1 MYSIY
6 LVGFVIEINKVK
18 ELRLVFNNEIEFLQ
32 RELGVEIPKES
43 AFMDRMCIKVLDNND
58 KWHIIYRIK
67 ASEMK
72 IELIKDNRKV
82 LKEINIKSWNEII
95 NENEKHLLEL
105 ENKSKDIVKEHLK
118 KYPDYKPCVPVSGGK
133 DSAVTHYIVNLITDE
148 QTIFSN
154 TSNETHHTYK
164 YINKNYPDAIKI
176 SPDEG
181 FYTFV
186 QRTGFI
192 PTRFGRACCTTQKEM
207 PMIQKLPKDDKIL
220 FFMGMRKAE
229 SNNRSTYETEWK
241 NHRWGNREWQG
252 VLPILEWSDM
262 DVLLYMLYRKIP
274 FNYLYTIGYGRVGC
288 VNCCFRSDYE
298 LLLNNHFLTPYHD
311 RWQLILEKDFI
322 SNKKAPTLN
331 CTLEEYKNGAWK
343 AGMIRDN
350 ATDEIIEEF
359 AEQQGLSVEL
369 SKKYFDKTCM
379 CCGKKLKKDDVG
391 ATMKFYGRIVDNF
404 KCCKCIAKE
413 FDIKPKELKDRL
425 KEFKNN
431 GCDLF

>member
-1 MYSIY
+1 MRLI
-6 LVGFVIEINKVK
+6 FDNEINFLK
-18 ELRLVFNNEIEFLQ
+18 EQ
-32 RELGVEIPKES
+32 LGVEIPRES
-43 AFMDRMCIKVLDNND
+43 AFMDRMCVKVLDNND

-67 ASEMK
+67 AENMNLS
-72 IELIKDNRKV
+72 LTKDNRE
-82 LKEINIKSWNEII
+82 LLDNITIKSWNDLIK
-95 NENEKHLLEL
+95 ENEEHLIEL
-105 ENKSKDIVKEHLK
+105 ENKSKKIVEEHLK
-118 KYPDYKPCVPVSGGK
+118 EYPNHKPYVPVSGGK
-133 DSAVTHYIVNLITDE
+133 DSAVTHYIVNLVTEE
-148 QTIFSN
+148 QTVFSN

-164 YINKNYPDAIKI
+164 YINENYPDAIKI

-207 PMIQKLPKDDKIL
+207 PMIQKLPKDEKIL

-229 SNNRSTYETEWK
+229 SNNRSKYSVKWK
-241 NHRWGNREWQG
+241 NTRWGSRDWQG

-262 DVLLYMLYRKIP
+262 DVLLYMLYRNIP

-298 LLLNNHFLTPYHD
+298 LLLNKHFLTPYHD

-322 SNKKAPTLN
+322 NNKKAPTLN

-343 AGMIRDN
+343 AGMVRDG
-350 ATDEIIEEF
+350 AIEEVINEF
-359 AEQQGLSVEL
+359 ARQQGLKVEL
-369 SKKYFDKTCM
+369 AEKYFDKKCM
-379 CCGKKLKKDDVG
+379 CCGKKLKKDDVA
-391 ATMKFYGRIVDNF
+391 ATMKFYGRLVESF
-404 KCCKCIAKE
+404 KCCGCIAK
-413 FDIKPKELKDRL
+413 DLGIKTKELKDKL
-425 KEFKNN
+425 KFFKES

>member
-1 MYSIY
+1 M
-6 LVGFVIEINKVK
+6 
-18 ELRLVFNNEIEFLQ
+18 RLIFNNEIKFLKEQ
-32 RELGVEIPKES
+32 LGIDIPKGS
-43 AFMDRMCIKVLDNND
+43 AFMDRMCVKILDNHD

-67 ASEMK
+67 AENMN
-72 IELIKDNRKV
+72 LTLTKDNRE
-82 LKEINIKSWNEII
+82 LLDNIIIKPWNDLIK
-95 NENEKHLLEL
+95 ENEEHLIKL
-105 ENKSKDIVKEHLK
+105 ENKSKQIVEDHLK
-118 KYPDYKPCVPVSGGK
+118 EYPNHKPCVPVSGGK
-133 DSAVTHYIVNLITDE
+133 DSAVTHYIVNLVTEE
-148 QTIFSN
+148 QTVFSN

-207 PMIQKLPKDDKIL
+207 PMIQKLPKDEKIL

-229 SNNRSTYETEWK
+229 SNNRSKYSVKWK
-241 NHRWGNREWQG
+241 NTRWGSRDWQG

-262 DVLLYMLYRKIP
+262 DVLLYMLYRNIP

-298 LLLNNHFLTPYHD
+298 LLLNKHFLTPYHD

-322 SNKKAPTLN
+322 NNKKAPTLN

-343 AGMIRDN
+343 AGMVRDN
-350 ATDEIIEEF
+350 AAEEVIIEF
-359 AEQQGLSVEL
+359 AQQQGLKIEL
-369 SKKYFDKTCM
+369 AEKYFDKKCM
-379 CCGKKLKKDDVG
+379 CCGKKLKKDDVA
-391 ATMKFYGRIVDNF
+391 ATMKFYGRLVESF
-404 KCCKCIAKE
+404 KCCGCIAK
-413 FDIKPKELKDRL
+413 DLGVKTKELKNKL
-425 KEFKNN
+425 KFFKET

>member
-1 MYSIY
+1 M
-6 LVGFVIEINKVK
+6 K
-18 ELRLVFNNEIEFLQ
+18 ELRLIFNNEIKFLKEQ
-32 RELGVEIPKES
+32 LGIDIPKES
-43 AFMDRMCIKVLDNND
+43 AFMDRMCVKILDNHD
-58 KWHIIYRIK
+58 KWHMIYRIK
-67 ASEMK
+67 AENMN
-72 IELIKDNRKV
+72 LTLTKDNRK
-82 LKEINIKSWNEII
+82 LLDNIIIKSWNDLIK
-95 NENEKHLLEL
+95 ENEEHLIEL
-105 ENKSKDIVKEHLK
+105 ENKSKQIVEDHLK
-118 KYPDYKPCVPVSGGK
+118 EYPNHKPYVPVSGGK
-133 DSAVTHYIVNLITDE
+133 DSAVTHYIVNLVTEE
-148 QTIFSN
+148 QTVFSN

-207 PMIQKLPKDDKIL
+207 PMIQKLPKDEKIL

-229 SNNRSTYETEWK
+229 SNNRSKYSVKWK
-241 NHRWGNREWQG
+241 NTRWGNRDWQG
-252 VLPILEWSDM
+252 ILPILEWSDI

-298 LLLNNHFLTPYHD
+298 LLLNRHFLTPYHD

-322 SNKKAPTLN
+322 NNKKAPTLN

-343 AGMIRDN
+343 AGMVRDN
-350 ATDEIIEEF
+350 AAEEVIIEF
-359 AEQQGLSVEL
+359 AQQQGLKIEL
-369 SKKYFDKTCM
+369 AEKYFDKKCM
-379 CCGKKLKKDDVG
+379 CCGKKLKKDDVA
-391 ATMKFYGRIVDNF
+391 ATMKFYGRLVESF
-404 KCCKCIAKE
+404 KCCGCIAK
-413 FDIKPKELKDRL
+413 DLGVKTKELKNKL
-425 KEFKNN
+425 KFFKET

>member
-1 MYSIY
+1 M
-6 LVGFVIEINKVK
+6 K
-18 ELRLVFNNEIEFLQ
+18 ELRLIFENEIKFLKEQ
-32 RELGVEIPKES
+32 LGIEVPKEA
-43 AFMDRMCIKVLDNND
+43 AFMERMCVKVLDNND

-67 ASEMK
+67 AENMNLT
-72 IELIKDNRKV
+72 LIKDNRKI
-82 LKEINIKSWNEII
+82 LDGINIKSWNDLIK
-95 NENEKHLLEL
+95 ENEDHLIDL
-105 ENKSKDIVKEHLK
+105 ENKSKKIVEECLKE
-118 KYPDYKPCVPVSGGK
+118 YPNHKPCVPVSGGK
-133 DSAVTHYIVNLITDE
+133 DSAVTHYIVNLATEE
-148 QTIFSN
+148 QTVFSN

-207 PMIQKLPKDDKIL
+207 PMIQKLPKDEKIL

-229 SNNRSTYETEWK
+229 SNNRSTYITKWK
-241 NHRWGNREWQG
+241 NTRWGNREWQG
-252 VLPILEWSDM
+252 ILPILEWSDM
-262 DVLLYMLYRKIP
+262 DILLYMLYRKIP

-298 LLLNNHFLTPYHD
+298 LLLNKHFLTPYHN

-322 SNKKAPTLN
+322 ENKKAPTLN

-343 AGMIRDN
+343 AGMVRDN
-350 ATDEIIEEF
+350 ATEEIINEF
-359 AEQQGLSVEL
+359 AQQQGLKIEL
-369 SKKYFDKTCM
+369 AEKYFDKRCM
-379 CCGKKLKKDDVG
+379 CCSKKLKKDDVA
-391 ATMKFYGRIVDNF
+391 ATMKFYGRLVEDF
-404 KCCKCIAKE
+404 KCCNCIAK
-413 FDIKPKELKDRL
+413 DMGIKTKELKDRL
-425 KEFKNN
+425 KFFKES

>member
-1 MYSIY
+1 M
-6 LVGFVIEINKVK
+6 
-18 ELRLVFNNEIEFLQ
+18 RLIFNNEINFLKEQ
-32 RELGVEIPKES
+32 LGIDIPKES
-43 AFMDRMCIKVLDNND
+43 AFMDRMCVKVLDNND

-67 ASEMK
+67 AENMN
-72 IELIKDNRKV
+72 LTLTKDNRK
-82 LKEINIKSWNEII
+82 LLDNIIIKSWNDLIK
-95 NENEKHLLEL
+95 ENEEHLIEL
-105 ENKSKDIVKEHLK
+105 ENKSKQIVEEHLK
-118 KYPDYKPCVPVSGGK
+118 EYPNHKPCVPVSGGK
-133 DSAVTHYIVNLITDE
+133 DSAVTHYIVNLVTEE
-148 QTIFSN
+148 QTVFSN

-207 PMIQKLPKDDKIL
+207 PMIQKLPKDEKIL

-229 SNNRSTYETEWK
+229 SNNRSKYSVKWK
-241 NHRWGNREWQG
+241 NTRWGSRDWQG

-262 DVLLYMLYRKIP
+262 DVLLYMLYRNIP

-298 LLLNNHFLTPYHD
+298 LLLNKHFLTPYHD

-322 SNKKAPTLN
+322 NNKKAPTLN

-343 AGMIRDN
+343 AGMVRDN
-350 ATDEIIEEF
+350 AAEEVIIEF
-359 AEQQGLSVEL
+359 AQQQGLKIEL
-369 SKKYFDKTCM
+369 AEKYFDKKCM
-379 CCGKKLKKDDVG
+379 CCGKKLKKDDVA
-391 ATMKFYGRIVDNF
+391 ATMKFYGRLVESF
-404 KCCKCIAKE
+404 KCCGCIAK
-413 FDIKPKELKDRL
+413 DLGVKTKELKNKL
-425 KEFKNN
+425 KFFKET